1 MIQLLEERLK
11 SSTDLGKIHDPPDR
25 PLHLP
30 ADIDLDA
37 EGMAMQSAAFMA
49 FRQMGQKV
57 RRLERKLLE
66 DLHPYQCLGRAVSA
80 KRRPFL
86 RFQSPPPYTPDITRR
101 SAARSGRVCPDPR
114 RHGRAR

>member
-11 SSTDLGKIHDPPDR
+11 SSTDLGEIHDPPDR

-49 FRQMGQKV
+49 FR
-57 RRLERKLLE
+57 
-66 DLHPYQCLGRAVSA
+66 
-80 KRRPFL
+80 
-86 RFQSPPPYTPDITRR
+86 
-101 SAARSGRVCPDPR
+101 
-114 RHGRAR
+114 